1 MKLENAIR
9 TYALPEGVFLMAK
22 RIQQRVSINGEV
34 RWISGATR
42 QELFDELCAQGY
54 ARETILKTCR
64 RACLAMPPPPS
75 RKNVISSSV
84 KPPSA
89 PPAP

>member
-1 MKLENAIR
+1 
-9 TYALPEGVFLMAK
+9 MAK

-34 RWISGATR
+34 RWISGAT
-42 QELFDELCAQGY
+42 QQDLFDELCAQSY
-54 ARETILKTCR
+54 ARETILKPR
-64 RACLAMPPPPS
+64 RCAYLDMPPPPS
-75 RKNVISSSV
+75 RKKAISSSA

>member
-34 RWISGATR
+34 RWISGATQ
-42 QELFDELCAQGY
+42 QELSDELCTQRY
-54 ARETILKTCR
+54 ARETILITRR
-64 RACLAMPPPPS
+64 RACLDMPPPPS
-75 RKNVISSSV
+75 RKNVM
-84 KPPSA
+84 
-89 PPAP
+89 